1 MSGTY
6 LGADGAVTV
15 ESRRGSDGRERVT
28 VGETEFI
35 ADVQRFA
42 DGEMAVTL
50 SDGRVFRAVVT
61 YERDCAWV
69 SVGGRTFRLQEVEEG
84 ASVEEDM
91 GSLEAP
97 MPGTVLKVNV
107 SVGDQV
113 EAGQTLL
120 VLEAMKMEHEIKAP
134 YDGTVSEI
142 AAVEG
147 AMVNPGKKL
156 VSVDE

>member
-1 MSGTY
+1 MSELF
-6 LGADGAVTV
+6 LGPEGPVSIDSRDQGDGHFSVLV
-15 ESRRGSDGRERVT
+15 DDRELLVDVRRFEN
-28 VGETEFI
+28 
-35 ADVQRFA
+35 
-42 DGEMAVTL
+42 GEMAITRA
-50 SDGRVFRAVVT
+50 DGQVLRAVVT
-61 YERDCAWV
+61 REKGCAWV
-69 SVGGRTFRLQEVEEG
+69 SVNGRTYRLQEVEEG
-84 ASVEEDM
+84 ASAEEDV

-107 SVGDQV
+107 AVGDKV

-134 YDGTVSEI
+134 YDGTVRAI

-156 VSVDE
+156 VSVDA

>member
-6 LGADGAVTV
+6 LGPEGAITV
-15 ESRRGSDGRERVT
+15 ESRRGADGLERVL
-28 VGETEFI
+28 VGDDELVVDI
-35 ADVQRFA
+35 QRFA
-42 DGEMAVTL
+42 DGEMAITL
-50 SDGRVFRAVVT
+50 SDGRVIRAVVT
-61 YERDCAWV
+61 RERDCAWV
-69 SVGGRTFRLQEVEEG
+69 SVGGQTFRLQEVEEG
-84 ASVEEDM
+84 ASLEEDM

-107 SVGDQV
+107 AVGDKV

-134 YDGTVSEI
+134 TDGTVTAI

-156 VSVDE
+156 VTVDA